1 MVQPHQL
8 KGIAAGGRFPVQGEP
23 RAASAID
30 IHQVIGFVVNPD
42 QPLLPI
48 RDGLAIV
55 LRLLRASGRPE
66 HLVAPRGAFQQTMGG
81 RSAQMIRISLSG
93 SAMCVP
99 ETSANKY
106 ALNVRFMHAETVT
119 RPGQVEV
126 DVSFEL
132 TFCNL

>member
-1 MVQPHQL
+1 MAWV
-8 KGIAAGGRFPVQGEP
+8 
-23 RAASAID
+23 
-30 IHQVIGFVVNPD
+30 

-66 HLVAPRGAFQQTMGG
+66 TLLAVRGAFQQTMGG
-81 RSAQMIRISLSG
+81 RTVQMIRIRLNG

-106 ALNVRFMHAETVT
+106 ALNVRLMSAETVT
-119 RPGQVEV
+119 RPGQVDV
-126 DVSFEL
+126 DVPFEL

>member
-1 MVQPHQL
+1 MRRPCVRLASFHVRIVVARSWQDPQVTPGVQVEGVDAVLH
-8 KGIAAGGRFPVQGEP
+8 
-23 RAASAID
+23 
-30 IHQVIGFVVNPD
+30 
-42 QPLLPI
+42 PLLPI

-66 HLVAPRGAFQQTMGG
+66 ELMALRGAFQQTMGG
-81 RSAQMIRISLSG
+81 RTAQMIRIRVDST
-93 SAMCVP
+93 AMCVP

>member
-1 MVQPHQL
+1 MEESVFNAMASKLEAAARKERQL
-8 KGIAAGGRFPVQGEP
+8 DQLRRDLMAWI
-23 RAASAID
+23 
-30 IHQVIGFVVNPD
+30 